1 MKKTIAYLLFF
12 VLIVFGNIISA
23 QTRIM
28 ESMVMPS
35 RILKQDVRFSVALPE
50 AYFTDSLQYPVVYML
65 HGLGDDETSW
75 LEYGRIGQVSAQLTL
90 DEEIVPMIYVMPQG
104 FRCYYSNSYDSAFM
118 YRTMFVKEFVPY
130 IDSMFHTKPDRS
142 QRAVTGYSM
151 GGFGAMILPLK
162 NPDIFSVSVPL
173 SMSVRT
179 DDQYKTEDASGW
191 NQQWG
196 KIFGGEGTTGE
207 DRITDFYKENSP
219 FYVLPDYAMQTKNPL
234 LIYMDNGDKE
244 GTLAKSNEALHILMH
259 QLEISHE
266 FRVRQGGHSFS
277 YWVSALPNTLR
288 FISDAFENKPYRGDV
303 HALPNLAPIAGVQL
317 QEVIISEMKYQVYL
331 PEEYAF
337 SNRNF
342 PVIYL
347 NGNFQTTEIQ
357 IIARLVQSQIQR
369 NLIPPVLV
377 VFVPVMDFESMK
389 KSMEEIEKEFHIRKG
404 FRFRALIGFKDSA
417 LSGSVTE
424 VKEEEF
430 RMIALS
436 DANIVMHDLD
446 NFKEKTN
453 KKVFERTSVFLDSP
467 DQGSFYKGNGELHI
481 VLKEKEIIHEYRVR
495 EGNGDFDWFLT
506 GLPEILKFTT
516 ESFHK

>member
-1 MKKTIAYLLFF
+1 MKKTIAYLLFNL
-12 VLIVFGNIISA
+12 LIVFGNTTSA

-28 ESMVMPS
+28 ESLVMPS
-35 RILKQDVRFSVALPE
+35 RILKQDVRFSVCLPE
-50 AYFTDSLQYPVVYML
+50 AYYTDSLQYPVVYML

-75 LEYGRIGQVSAQLTL
+75 LEYGRIGQISAQLTL
-90 DEEIVPMIYVMPQG
+90 DEEIIPMIYVMPQG
-104 FRCYYSNSYDSAFM
+104 FRCYYSNSYDSVFM

-130 IDSMFHTKPDRS
+130 IDSMFHTRPERD

-151 GGFGAMILPLK
+151 GGFGAIMLPLK
-162 NPDIFSVSVPL
+162 NSEIFSVSVPL

-196 KIFGGEGTTGE
+196 KIFGVEGTTGE

-219 FYVLPDYAMQTKNPL
+219 FYVLQDYARQTEKPL

-244 GTLAKSNEALHILMH
+244 GTLAKSNEALHIVMH

-277 YWVSALPNTLR
+277 YWVSVLPNALR

-303 HALPNLAPIAGVQL
+303 QAIPNLAPIAGVQL
-317 QEVIISEMKYQVYL
+317 QDVVISNVNYQVYL

-342 PVIYL
+342 PVIYF
-347 NGNFQTTEIQ
+347 NGNFQSAEIQ
-357 IIARLVQSQIQR
+357 VIARLVQSQIQH

-377 VFVPVMDFESMK
+377 VFVPVMDFEFMK
-389 KSMEEIEKEFHIRKG
+389 ISMEEIEKEFRIRNG
-404 FRFRALIGFKDSA
+404 FRFRALVGFKDSA
-417 LSGSVTE
+417 LSGSFAQVN
-424 VKEEEF
+424 EEEF

-436 DANIVMHDLD
+436 DANIVAHDL
-446 NFKEKTN
+446 NNIMEKTS
-453 KKVFERTSVFLDSP
+453 KKVFERTSVFIDAP

-481 VLKEKEIIHEYRVR
+481 ILREKEISHEYRVR
-495 EGNGDFDWFLT
+495 EGNGGFDWLLT

>member
-12 VLIVFGNIISA
+12 LLIVFGNTISA

-28 ESMVMPS
+28 ESLVMPS
-35 RILKQDVRFSVALPE
+35 RILKQDVRFSVCLPE
-50 AYFTDSLQYPVVYML
+50 TYYTDSLHYPVVYML

-90 DEEIVPMIYVMPQG
+90 EEEIVPMIYVMPQG

-151 GGFGAMILPLK
+151 GGFGAMMLPLM
-162 NPDIFSVSVPL
+162 NPEIFSVSVPL

-196 KIFGGEGTTGE
+196 KIFGGEGAIGE

-219 FYVLPDYAMQTKNPL
+219 FYVLPGYAMQTENPL

-303 HALPNLAPIAGVQL
+303 LALPKLAPIAGVQL
-317 QEVIISEMKYQVYL
+317 QEAMISSRIYQVYL

-337 SNRNF
+337 SNRDF

-357 IIARLVQSQIQR
+357 IIARLVQSQIQH

-377 VFVPVMDFESMK
+377 VFVPVMDSESIKESMN
-389 KSMEEIEKEFHIRKG
+389 EIEKELRIRKG

-417 LSGSVTE
+417 LVELLSE

-436 DANIVMHDLD
+436 DANILIHNLD
-446 NFKEKTN
+446 NFKEKSS
-453 KKVFERTSVFLDSP
+453 KKVFERTSIFLDAP

-481 VLKEKEIIHEYRVR
+481 LLKEKNISHEYRVR
-495 EGNGDFDWFLT
+495 EGNGGFDWFLT